1 MLRFHWVNSAQAENH
16 AYSDTG
22 LFTVSGSSEPKHL
35 AALVYTLLDELRNTA
50 TSTLSSQEIS
60 RAKAQLKSML
70 LMNLETR
77 AVMFEDIARQVLNTG
92 VRHQPEYWAEKI
104 GTVWFLV

>member
-1 MLRFHWVNSAQAENH
+1 
-16 AYSDTG
+16 
-22 LFTVSGSSEPKHL
+22 
-35 AALVYTLLDELRNTA
+35 
-50 TSTLSSQEIS
+50 
-60 RAKAQLKSML
+60 ML

-104 GTVWFLV
+104 GMAKLLTRRDFPHATVFYGLSLMN